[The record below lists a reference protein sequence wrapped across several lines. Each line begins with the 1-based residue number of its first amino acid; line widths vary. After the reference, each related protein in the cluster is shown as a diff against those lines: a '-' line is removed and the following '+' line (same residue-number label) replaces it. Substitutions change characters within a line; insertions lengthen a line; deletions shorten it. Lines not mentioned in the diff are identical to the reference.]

1 MVGSEL
7 AVRLVA
13 GVVLTLANAF
23 FVATEFAL
31 TRLPQ
36 FDRSEFEGNA
46 GLERAWEMTQELEIY
61 LTGCQLGIT
70 TSSILL
76 GIVAEPAVTSLLAPP
91 LTLLGLGANTVSV
104 VSVVAAVVLIN
115 LIHKIWGEQ
124 APTYLGVEKPKAIAR
139 YAAPVHYGWTMLTYP
154 FILFGDGIAK
164 KTLALFGVTIS
175 RSWTDAED
183 EDDGEAADVGSRTE
197 LKRRMASL
205 MRGQDIPA
213 ERRREILSTLD
224 IGTRPVREI
233 MVPRDDVAALEA
245 EQSLDDNL
253 EIIAENPHS
262 RFPLVRGSTGEVV
275 GTIYAPALLRS
286 IDALR
291 NGDVTLEDVAAPSLT
306 VPATTSVSRLIDVM
320 QRREQELA
328 LVEND
333 TGVEGLVTITDAFE
347 AIAGDVKDPLDDVAS
362 DGTTSDAFRPS
373 EESPSAS

>member
-1 MVGSEL
+1 MAGSEL

-36 FDRSEFEGNA
+36 FDESEFQGNA

-76 GIVAEPAVTSLLAPP
+76 GIVAEPAVTALLAPP
-91 LTLLGLGANTVSV
+91 LMLLGLGANTVSV

-124 APTYLGVEKPKAIAR
+124 APTYLGVEKPKTIAR
-139 YAAPVHYGWTMLTYP
+139 YAAPIHYGWTMLTYP

-175 RSWTDAED
+175 RSWTDAES
-183 EDDGEAADVGSRTE
+183 EDDGADVGSRTE

-233 MVPRDDVAALEA
+233 MVPSEDVAALQA
-245 EQSLDDNL
+245 EQSLDENL

-262 RFPLVRGSTGEVV
+262 RFPLVRASTGEVV
-275 GTIYAPALLRS
+275 GTIYAPALLRN

-291 NGDVTLEDVAAPSLT
+291 KNEVTLEDVAAPTLT
-306 VPATTSVSRLIDVM
+306 VPGATSVSRVIDVM
-320 QRREQELA
+320 QHQEQELA

-333 TGVEGLVTITDAFE
+333 EGIEGLVTITDAFE
-347 AIAGDVKDPLDDVAS
+347 AIAGDVQDPLDDSAS
-362 DGTTSDAFRPS
+362 EGTTTGESRPS
-373 EESPSAS
+373 EPFPTS

>member
-1 MVGSEL
+1 MAGPEL
-7 AVRLVA
+7 AARIVA
-13 GVVLTLANAF
+13 GVFLTLANAF

-36 FDRSEFEGNA
+36 FDRSEFQGNA

-76 GIVAEPAVTSLLAPP
+76 GIVAEPAVSALLAPP
-91 LTLLGLGANTVSV
+91 LLLVGLGANTVSV

-124 APTYLGVEKPKAIAR
+124 APTYLGVEKPKVIAR
-139 YAAPVHYGWTMLTYP
+139 YAAPIHYGWTMLTYP

-164 KTLALFGVTIS
+164 KTLGLFGVTIS
-175 RSWTDAED
+175 RSWTEAEE
-183 EDDGEAADVGSRTE
+183 EDDGADVGSRTE

-205 MRGQDIPA
+205 LRGQDIPA
-213 ERRREILSTLD
+213 ERRREILSALD

-233 MVPRDDVAALEA
+233 MVPRDDVAALKA
-245 EQSLDDNL
+245 ERPLDDNL
-253 EIIAENPHS
+253 EIIAEHPHS
-262 RFPLVRGSTGEVV
+262 RFPLVRASTGEVV
-275 GTIYAPALLRS
+275 GTIYAPALLRN

-291 NGDVTLEDVAAPSLT
+291 DGETTLEDVAAPSLT

-347 AIAGDVKDPLDDVAS
+347 AIAGDVEDPLDDAAS
-362 DGTTSDAFRPS
+362 NGTTTDAVRP
-373 EESPSAS
+373 A